1 MSSRTDGMKVVRAHE
16 AMELARRGAPIHKAA
31 DPTEDE
37 RRHISLEDARAIA
50 AEDPSLLFCE
60 VPDVEAY
67 LANGPDELGHIADEH
82 DLKAYNERL
91 RAAWLERAPISHG
104 GADLLCTAV
113 LEGRHGDWV
122 EAAAIERGAAL
133 AMEKGRE
140 DAQAMA
146 REGRWVD
153 LSRATRPDLEGPE
166 AELLNALGSFGVCRL
181 FKAPPKGREAVLEAY
196 REGFMSA
203 ATELLDSPGGAR

>member
-1 MSSRTDGMKVVRAHE
+1 MSSRNDGMKIVRAHE

-31 DPTEDE
+31 DPSEDE

-82 DLKAYNERL
+82 DLKAYNDAL
-91 RAAWLERAPISHG
+91 RVAWLVRAPISHG
-104 GADLLCTAV
+104 GADLICTAV
-113 LEGRHGDWV
+113 LEGKHGDWV
-122 EAAAIERGAAL
+122 QAAAIARAAVLAGA
-133 AMEKGRE
+133 KGRD

-146 REGRWVD
+146 REGRWAD
-153 LSRATRPDLEGPE
+153 LTRATRPDLEGPE
-166 AELLNALGSFGVCRL
+166 AALVNALGNYGVCRT
-181 FKAPPKGREAVLEAY
+181 FRAPPAGLEAVLEAY

-203 ATELLDSPGGAR
+203 ATELLDSPVGAR